1 MRRHVHVLLS
11 TFNGAEYLR
20 GQLDSL
26 LAQDYPHISV
36 HVRDD
41 GSVDETAD
49 ILRKYARDH
58 PVLLNVVFG
67 QNVGVNESFRTLLNV
82 KASEND
88 FFAFCDQ
95 DDVWAYNKVSRAV
108 EMLSKSRCPECTLY
122 FSRLCYVDRN
132 LKKLKLSRIPRY
144 LDFNNAVVENV
155 VPGCTV
161 VMGSVIR
168 NQILRAPACAMAS
181 HDWWAY
187 LCASAFGF
195 VIYDQRSAIR
205 YRRHAANTSAWD
217 RSSAIAILNRAQE
230 FLSRWH
236 GRKVGFK
243 SLQQAVRFLR
253 IYRDDL
259 SREQVSVISE
269 LVDLRPPNGTLG
281 SRLQY
286 AINPKVHRNKQFEDL
301 VMRAMILLGQQ

>member
-20 GQLDSL
+20 AQLDSL
-26 LAQDYPHISV
+26 LAQDYPRFSI

-41 GSVDETAD
+41 GSVDETPD
-49 ILRKYARDH
+49 ILREYARDY

-67 QNVGVNESFRTLLNV
+67 QNLGVNESFQTLLSV

-95 DDVWAYNKVSRAV
+95 DDVWATNKISRAV
-108 EMLSKSRCPECTLY
+108 EMLSKCRCPEDTLY

-132 LKKLKLSRIPRY
+132 LKELKLSGIPRY

-161 VMGSVIR
+161 VMGGVIR
-168 NQILRAPACAMAS
+168 KQILRAPASAMAS

-187 LCASAFGF
+187 LCASAFGI
-195 VIYDQRSAIR
+195 VIYDRCSAIR

-217 RSSAIAILNRAQE
+217 RSAARAIVNRSQE
-230 FLSRWH
+230 FLDRWC

-243 SLQQAVRFLR
+243 SLQQAERFLR
-253 IYRDDL
+253 IYREDL
-259 SREQVSVISE
+259 STEQALVISE

-281 SRLQY
+281 SRLHY